1 VLPPII
7 GNANLVE
14 TSDAIAAPGPP
25 HNYIG
30 VARAVGEGVA
40 LLAKF
45 NPRTS
50 IPVCLLAAHQ
60 AECLLKAFLT
70 RNGSDAAVRAP
81 DIMHNLEKLWAAA
94 ASDGL
99 GACVLPPPW
108 LTRLSDL
115 HNRPYH
121 LRYSTGVHGIVAP
134 PVAEMVAGLAAL
146 SEAVE
151 SGLRLSNGGI

>member
-1 VLPPII
+1 MLPPIT

-14 TSDAIAAPGPP
+14 ASDVIAAPGPP

-30 VARAVGEGVA
+30 VARAVGEGVV

-70 RNGSDAAVRAP
+70 RSGSDAAVRAP
-81 DIMHNLEKLWAAA
+81 DIMHNLEKLWATAA
-94 ASDGL
+94 ADGL
-99 GACVLPPPW
+99 AVCIPPPAW
-108 LTRLSDL
+108 LTRPSDL
-115 HNRPYH
+115 HNRPNH
-121 LRYSTGVHGIVAP
+121 LRYFTGVHGIVTP
-134 PVAEMVAGLAAL
+134 PVEDIVAGLAAL
-146 SEAVE
+146 AEAVD
-151 SGLRLSNGGI
+151 GGHCHSNCGT